1 MHPVRLQSV
10 RALASRCGRTADNVR
25 GPFYRAGAPFRE
37 RRLCLP
43 SEPGVPLTL
52 AGRVTGLPTCAPLP
66 EAILDVW
73 HASAKGFYSNML
85 GLGRADNPQTFR
97 FRGRFRTNATGQYVI
112 ETILPGHYPWPFV
125 RARHIHCIVTCPQ
138 YATLTTQMF
147 FAGDPRLASD
157 PWVKPALIISL
168 RAPAQPDGSL
178 AWSGTFDVVLEQASH
193 PV

>member
-1 MHPVRLQSV
+1 MYPALLQLVRS
-10 RALASRCGRTADNVR
+10 LAIRCVPTAENVR

-52 AGRVTGLPTCAPLP
+52 AGRVTGLPACAPLP
-66 EAILDVW
+66 DAILDVW

-97 FRGRFRTNATGQYVI
+97 FRGRFRTNAAGQYAI
-112 ETILPGHYPWPFV
+112 ETIVPGYYPWPFV
-125 RARHIHCIVTCPQ
+125 RARHIHCIVTCPH
-138 YATLTTQMF
+138 YVTLTTQIF
-147 FAGDPRLASD
+147 FQGDQRLASD
-157 PWVKPALIISL
+157 PWVKPALIIPL
-168 RAPAQPDGSL
+168 TAHAHPDGRL
-178 AWSGTFDVVLEQASH
+178 AWNGTFDIVLEPESH